1 MGKGRE
7 ASGFGGRVITM
18 RAHAVPIKQVTPHAT
33 VGALEP
39 RNCIPYSTTAKLFAF
54 LPDRDIYPRF
64 FMA

>member
-18 RAHAVPIKQVTPHAT
+18 SAHAKPIKQVTPQAT

-39 RNCIPYSTTAKLFAF
+39 RNCIPYSTTAKLALVNFKWVA
-54 LPDRDIYPRF
+54 LHEG
-64 FMA
+64 